1 MALRRGGTLCC
12 AGSGGAPPTIRSK
25 TRKTPAN
32 CSANWPRRGRFAR
45 WRSWPAY
52 LDAVKTADQ
61 LKPIRAFEIVEL
73 LDRSARPYQRKL
85 NLDYVT
91 GGTRLTKFQQHRITA
106 TNYAF
111 QTQLTEGYR
120 FCLAKFEVG
129 AVGSAALKPSL
140 PKIAGRALRACG
152 AQLKWSLLRYG
163 PVDRQIWEN
172 LARLYT
178 ASEALGFGPWL
189 LNLYRGEK
197 RETTAEREFLRPL
210 MLAISSP
217 DGLLPIQ
224 IELADRVIAHCC
236 DAYVISSA
244 TGPRAALRQ
253 RPRGG
258 LPARA
263 ASRRASPSRRRRA
276 SSVRPKPPSASRAT
290 SRKSSAPARSRQ
302 ELNLGLEV
310 DPTVALATLQHLA
323 RYWSP
328 NLPERKETRRR
339 RTEHVT
345 VVHEFGEV
353 VANAGGLFFES
364 PFVSNDEEWI
374 VENESAGGFG
384 AFVPK
389 HLGALAARGQP
400 DRGAPRGG
408 RGLGRRHRA
417 AGDGRRAGQP
427 LRRHPDARH
436 RRCRGHRVPGRSPR
450 RGHHALTRGRA
461 VHPAALRHHQP
472 ERRVHPAAASR
483 SCSRPSTACEMH
495 AYDREYLLTPVALAE
510 QGDDFEIGRF
520 RIVEQG

>member
-1 MALRRGGTLCC
+1 MLRWIRGNVSDHPLEHKDDARQLLGELPEKGPFRALEEL
-12 AGSGGAPPTIRSK
+12 SSL
-25 TRKTPAN
+25 
-32 CSANWPRRGRFAR
+32 
-45 WRSWPAY
+45 
-52 LDAVKTADQ
+52 LDAVKTADK

-85 NLDYVT
+85 NLEYVT
-91 GGTRLTKFQQHRITA
+91 GGTRLTRFQQHRITA
-106 TNYAF
+106 TNYTF

-152 AQLKWSLLRYG
+152 AQFKWSLLRYG

-189 LNLYRGEK
+189 LKLYRGEQ

-224 IELADRVIAHCC
+224 IELADRVIAHCS
-236 DAYVISSA
+236 DAYVISAQPGKELHYVSDLAAAFPPGPHFSA
-244 TGPRAALRQ
+244 YHGDAADALLRPGEAAK
-253 RPRGG
+253 RI
-258 LPARA
+258 ARYIA
-263 ASRRASPSRRRRA
+263 DIERSGN
-276 SSVRPKPPSASRAT
+276 VPP
-290 SRKSSAPARSRQ
+290 
-302 ELNLGLEV
+302 EMNLGLEV
-310 DPTVALATLQHLA
+310 NPTVVLATLQHLA

-389 HLGALAARGQP
+389 HLGAWLRVGSLIAV
-400 DRGAPRGG
+400 
-408 RGLGRRHRA
+408 RREEGVA
-417 AGDGRRAGQP
+417 WGVGI
-427 LRRHPDARH
+427 
-436 RRCRGHRVPGRSPR
+436 V
-450 RGHHALTRGRA
+450 
-461 VHPAALRHHQP
+461 
-472 ERRVHPAAASR
+472 RRVMGDEQGNRYAGIQMLATGGAAVTVFPNGPPAPGTTLSPEGELCILLPSASTTQ
-483 SCSRPSTACEMH
+483 SGECILLLRPELFSPNQTLQMH
-495 AYDREYLLTPVALAE
+495 AYDREYLLTPAALAE

-520 RIVEQG
+520 KILERTK

>member
-1 MALRRGGTLCC
+1 MLRWIRGSTSDHPLEDKQDARHLLSELAEKGPFRALEEL
-12 AGSGGAPPTIRSK
+12 AGH
-25 TRKTPAN
+25 
-32 CSANWPRRGRFAR
+32 
-45 WRSWPAY
+45 
-52 LDAVKTADQ
+52 LDAVKTADG

-91 GGTRLTKFQQHRITA
+91 GDTRLTKFQRHRITA

-140 PKIAGRALRACG
+140 PKIAGRALRACC

-178 ASEALGFGPWL
+178 AAEALGFGPWL

-197 RETTAEREFLRPL
+197 GETSAEREFLRPL

-236 DAYVISSA
+236 DAFVISSQPGRELHYVSDLA
-244 TGPRAALRQ
+244 AAFRPGRISPRITVTPQTRFFGPVQAAKRI
-253 RPRGG
+253 
-258 LPARA
+258 ARYI
-263 ASRRASPSRRRRA
+263 
-276 SSVRPKPPSASRAT
+276 T
-290 SRKSSAPARSRQ
+290 EIERSGHIPQ
-302 ELNLGLEV
+302 ELNLGLDV
-310 DPTVALATLQHLA
+310 APTVALATLQHLA
-323 RYWSP
+323 RYWSA

-345 VVHEFGEV
+345 VVHEFAEV

-389 HLGALAARGQP
+389 HLGAWLRVGNLIAV
-400 DRGAPRGG
+400 
-408 RGLGRRHRA
+408 RREEGVA
-417 AGDGRRAGQP
+417 WGVGI
-427 LRRHPDARH
+427 
-436 RRCRGHRVPGRSPR
+436 V
-450 RGHHALTRGRA
+450 
-461 VHPAALRHHQP
+461 
-472 ERRVHPAAASR
+472 RRVMGDEQGNRYAGIQMLATGGAAVTVFPSGPSAPGNTLSQEGELCILLP
-483 SCSRPSTACEMH
+483 SATTTQSSECTLLLRPHSFSPQQKLEMR
-495 AYDREYLLTPVALAE
+495 AYDREYLLTPVALSE
-510 QGDDFEIGRF
+510 QGDDFELGRF
-520 RIVEQG
+520 RILERTK

>member
-1 MALRRGGTLCC
+1 MLRWIRGNVSDHPLEHKDDARQLLGELAEKGPFRALEEL
-12 AGSGGAPPTIRSK
+12 SSL
-25 TRKTPAN
+25 
-32 CSANWPRRGRFAR
+32 
-45 WRSWPAY
+45 
-52 LDAVKTADQ
+52 LDAVKTADH

-85 NLDYVT
+85 NLEYVT

-106 TNYAF
+106 ANYTF

-129 AVGSAALKPSL
+129 AVGSAALKPAL

-189 LNLYRGEK
+189 QNLYRGEK

-224 IELADRVIAHCC
+224 IELADRIIAHCC
-236 DAYVISSA
+236 DAYVISAQSGKDLHYVSDLAAAFPPGRISA
-244 TGPRAALRQ
+244 RINVTPQTRFFGPAEAAKRIARYIADIQ
-253 RPRGG
+253 RSG
-258 LPARA
+258 
-263 ASRRASPSRRRRA
+263 SI
-276 SSVRPKPPSASRAT
+276 PP
-290 SRKSSAPARSRQ
+290 Q
-302 ELNLGLEV
+302 LNLGLEV
-310 DPTVALATLQHLA
+310 NPTVVLATLQHLA

-328 NLPERKETRRR
+328 SLPERKETRRR
-339 RTEHVT
+339 KTEHVT

-389 HLGALAARGQP
+389 HLGAWLRVGSLIAV
-400 DRGAPRGG
+400 
-408 RGLGRRHRA
+408 RREE
-417 AGDGRRAGQP
+417 GVTWGVGI
-427 LRRHPDARH
+427 
-436 RRCRGHRVPGRSPR
+436 V
-450 RGHHALTRGRA
+450 
-461 VHPAALRHHQP
+461 
-472 ERRVHPAAASR
+472 RRVMGDEQNNRYVGIQMLATGGAAVTVFPNGPPAPGTTLSPEGELCILLPSASTTR
-483 SCSRPSTACEMH
+483 SGECILLLRPELFSPNQSLQMH
-495 AYDREYLLTPVALAE
+495 AYDREYLLTPAALAE

-520 RIVEQG
+520 KILERSK

>member
-1 MALRRGGTLCC
+1 MLRWIRGSASDHPLEDKEDARQLLSELAEKGPFRALEEL
-12 AGSGGAPPTIRSK
+12 AGL
-25 TRKTPAN
+25 
-32 CSANWPRRGRFAR
+32 
-45 WRSWPAY
+45 

-85 NLDYVT
+85 NLEYVT

-224 IELADRVIAHCC
+224 IELADRIIAHCC
-236 DAYVISSA
+236 DAYVISS
-244 TGPRAALRQ
+244 Q
-253 RPRGG
+253 
-258 LPARA
+258 PARELHYVSDLA
-263 ASRRASPSRRRRA
+263 AAFPPGPHLAAHHRHAADALLRSSRRRR
-276 SSVRPKPPSASRAT
+276 SASRAT
-290 SRKSSAPARSRQ
+290 SRRSSAPAMSRRSSTSGSMSTRRSR
-302 ELNLGLEV
+302 LPRFSTWRATGL
-310 DPTVALATLQHLA
+310 PTCRSA
-323 RYWSP
+323 RRPAGAGPSTSP
-328 NLPERKETRRR
+328 WCTSSARSSPTP
-339 RTEHVT
+339 
-345 VVHEFGEV
+345 
-353 VANAGGLFFES
+353 AGCS
-364 PFVSNDEEWI
+364 S
-374 VENESAGGFG
+374 
-384 AFVPK
+384 
-389 HLGALAARGQP
+389 
-400 DRGAPRGG
+400 
-408 RGLGRRHRA
+408 
-417 AGDGRRAGQP
+417 
-427 LRRHPDARH
+427 
-436 RRCRGHRVPGRSPR
+436 
-450 RGHHALTRGRA
+450 
-461 VHPAALRHHQP
+461 
-472 ERRVHPAAASR
+472 
-483 SCSRPSTACEMH
+483 SRPSSATTRSGSSRTRVPAASAPSCPSTWARWLRVGSLIAVRREEGVAWGVGIVRRVMGDEQGNRYAGIQMLATGGAAVTVFPSGPPAPGTTLSPEGELCILLPSATTTQSGECILLLRPELFSPKQNLEMH
-495 AYDREYLLTPVALAE
+495 AYDREYLLAPVALAE

-520 RIVEQG
+520 RILERAG